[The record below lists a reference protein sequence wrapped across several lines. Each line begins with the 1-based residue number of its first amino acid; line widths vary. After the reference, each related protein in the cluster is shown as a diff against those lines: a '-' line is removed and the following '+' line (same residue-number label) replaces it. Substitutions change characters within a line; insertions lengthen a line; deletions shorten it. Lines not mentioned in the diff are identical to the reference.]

1 MAKKCAFSK
10 RKTRNLPVTSSG
22 KFFYLKW
29 GGGENINF

>member
-10 RKTRNLPVTSSG
+10 SKTRNLPVTLRG

-29 GGGENINF
+29 GGAKI